1 MTHFQTFAHLSTID
15 LGAPRPKPTTLT
27 GNQFEA
33 SVALFKSND
42 GLMEIGVWECTPG
55 RWRRQIVAQEFCH
68 FIQGRCTFTPDN
80 GETLHIEAG
89 DALMLPANSTGIWDI
104 QETVRKTYVLI
115 F

>member
-1 MTHFQTFAHLSTID
+1 MSITQFKNTATATLEVSNPVAVPLSE
-15 LGAPRPKPTTLT
+15 
-27 GNQFEA
+27 QVSVA
-33 SVALFKSND
+33 SVTCVERND
-42 GLMEIGVWECTPG
+42 GVETGIWECTPG

>member
-1 MTHFQTFAHLSTID
+1 MSITQFKNTATLILEESNPVAVPLGTPVAVAST
-15 LGAPRPKPTTLT
+15 T
-27 GNQFEA
+27 
-33 SVALFKSND
+33 SVERDD
-42 GLMEIGVWECTPG
+42 GVETGVWQCTPG

-68 FIQGRCTFTPDN
+68 FIQGRCTFTPDD

-89 DALMLPANSTGIWDI
+89 DALMLPANSLGIWDI

>member
-1 MTHFQTFAHLSTID
+1 MSITQFKNTAAAVLEVSNPVAVP
-15 LGAPRPKPTTLT
+15 LGEPIPV
-27 GNQFEA
+27 A
-33 SVALFKSND
+33 SVTCVERND
-42 GLMEIGVWECTPG
+42 GVGTGIWECTPG

-68 FIQGRCTFTPDN
+68 FIQGRCTFTPDS
-80 GETLHIEAG
+80 GEPLQIEAG

>member
-1 MTHFQTFAHLSTID
+1 MSITQFKNTATATLEVSNPVAVPLSE
-15 LGAPRPKPTTLT
+15 
-27 GNQFEA
+27 QVSVA
-33 SVALFKSND
+33 SVTCVERTD
-42 GLMEIGVWECTPG
+42 GVETGIWECTPG

-68 FIQGRCTFTPDN
+68 FIQGRCTFTPDS

>member
-1 MTHFQTFAHLSTID
+1 MSITQFKQTATATLAESALVAVP
-15 LGAPRPKPTTLT
+15 LGTPVAVT
-27 GNQFEA
+27 
-33 SVALFKSND
+33 SVTAVERND
-42 GLMEIGVWECTPG
+42 GVETGIWECTPG

>member
-1 MTHFQTFAHLSTID
+1 MSITQFKQTATAILAESAPVAVP
-15 LGAPRPKPTTLT
+15 LGTPVAVT
-27 GNQFEA
+27 
-33 SVALFKSND
+33 SVTAVERND
-42 GLMEIGVWECTPG
+42 GVETGIWECTPG

>member
-1 MTHFQTFAHLSTID
+1 MSITQFKHTATVTLDESAPVAVP
-15 LGAPRPKPTTLT
+15 LGTPVAVT
-27 GNQFEA
+27 
-33 SVALFKSND
+33 SVTAVERND
-42 GLMEIGVWECTPG
+42 GVETGIWECTPG

-68 FIQGRCTFTPDN
+68 FIQGRCTFTPDH
-80 GETLHIEAG
+80 GEHLHIEAG

>member
-55 RWRRQIVAQEFCH
+55 RFTAVRDTMSETCHIVSGHVTLPGPEGLAQDVRAGERLVRPNGRRLSGELH
-68 FIQGRCTFTPDN
+68 PPTPK
-80 GETLHIEAG
+80 
-89 DALMLPANSTGIWDI
+89 P
-104 QETVRKTYVLI
+104 
-115 F
+115 

>member
-1 MTHFQTFAHLSTID
+1 MSITQFKNTHHVTLQESAPVTVPLGTPVAVSSTTSVERTD
-15 LGAPRPKPTTLT
+15 GVET
-27 GNQFEA
+27 G
-33 SVALFKSND
+33 
-42 GLMEIGVWECTPG
+42 IWECTPG